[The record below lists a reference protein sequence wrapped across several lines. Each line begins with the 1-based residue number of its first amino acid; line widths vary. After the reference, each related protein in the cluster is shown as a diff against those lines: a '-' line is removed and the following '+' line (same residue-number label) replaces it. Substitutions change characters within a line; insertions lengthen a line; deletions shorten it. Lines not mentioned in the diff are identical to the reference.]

1 MCWLTNS
8 GLIRIIY
15 CFAFYKKF
23 ENKAL
28 TLIMSLVTFVVCN
41 NVVNHMVKAFKRIFI
56 FWAAVDQLLLAERA
70 SLAGTRALVSAVTN
84 DFSLFAGIDGWC
96 VDQGVVAEEDWT
108 LAFII
113 SRFLQAEC
121 EAGVITSFVVSPVFR
136 SQLNSFSNSSRS
148 GNWCSYGRSTS
159 RGSWYGGILS
169 RSKSDKKADNSNKLN
184 HFDLKKIQHVFY
196 DRKSQTGFDS
206 DLLPFSLSSKFIFLF
221 QQKYQ
226 YDFVVPFFL
235 KYFFWNTS
243 FNTVTWCLSF

>member
-1 MCWLTNS
+1 
-8 GLIRIIY
+8 
-15 CFAFYKKF
+15 
-23 ENKAL
+23 
-28 TLIMSLVTFVVCN
+28 
-41 NVVNHMVKAFKRIFI
+41 
-56 FWAAVDQLLLAERA
+56 
-70 SLAGTRALVSAVTN
+70 
-84 DFSLFAGIDGWC
+84 
-96 VDQGVVAEEDWT
+96 
-108 LAFII
+108 
-113 SRFLQAEC
+113 
-121 EAGVITSFVVSPVFR
+121 
-136 SQLNSFSNSSRS
+136 
-148 GNWCSYGRSTS
+148 
-159 RGSWYGGILS
+159 LS